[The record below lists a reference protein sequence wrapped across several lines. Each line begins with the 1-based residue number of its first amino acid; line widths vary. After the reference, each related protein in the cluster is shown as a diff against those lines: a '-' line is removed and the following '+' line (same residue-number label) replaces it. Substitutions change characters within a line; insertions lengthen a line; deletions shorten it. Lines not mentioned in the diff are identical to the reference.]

1 MVIHIPEKLSPLNTL
16 NFSKYVATMHR
27 ESEFIYDFSQMQHC
41 TPFGMLIV
49 ADAIRKNQ
57 KSFPNAEHIPIHY
70 TETQGT
76 EFATYMG
83 FFQMCGWDIGR
94 IPTINSYGETYI
106 PIKKISI
113 SSLQE
118 QYLSSTIVL
127 GEMIDRQSNDLAI
140 TLTQND
146 AGRTTKLVQYCL
158 REIIR
163 NAFEHGNTS
172 DVWVCGQYWES
183 RSQAQIAIIDSGCGI
198 YKSLIR
204 NRHYRPQTDKEAN
217 ELALKPGVTRT
228 YGLKQDPND
237 VWSNSGY
244 GLYMASTI
252 CCQGGSFWL
261 CSGTDAT
268 LINSSRQSHYDINYQ
283 GTAVC
288 LDIKTNAISDIDR
301 ILPEIADKGSRVARQ
316 QENGAVVTASK
327 ASTIASITRKK

>member
-183 RSQAQIAIIDSGCGI
+183 RSQAQIAIIDSGA
-198 YKSLIR
+198 
-204 NRHYRPQTDKEAN
+204 E
-217 ELALKPGVTRT
+217 
-228 YGLKQDPND
+228 
-237 VWSNSGY
+237 
-244 GLYMASTI
+244 
-252 CCQGGSFWL
+252 
-261 CSGTDAT
+261 
-268 LINSSRQSHYDINYQ
+268 
-283 GTAVC
+283 
-288 LDIKTNAISDIDR
+288 
-301 ILPEIADKGSRVARQ
+301 ILE
-316 QENGAVVTASK
+316 
-327 ASTIASITRKK
+327 